1 MESVESNYTI
11 TGGIRF
17 ETLVPERV
25 LIIPNQ
31 DNIKTWA
38 DFGIKVTNQT
48 STPYRFIF
56 FNLEMEMVRPDG
68 QLIQPD
74 YARNGT
80 NIPWQSDFL
89 LAKPGETLTFWI
101 KAKFVWRGYRLGFCY
116 RDLSNGF
123 YTFLGLKPIK
133 YWVRFTYRNVFPISP
148 NPNINIYMAS
158 NDICYCNQP
167 WPFPEELWT
176 GIASSP
182 YEEFYLE
189 YPPE

>member
-1 MESVESNYTI
+1 MASLESNYTI

-38 DFGIKVTNQT
+38 EFGIKVTNQT

-74 YARNGT
+74 YARNLT
-80 NIPWQSDFL
+80 NPPLDSDFL

-101 KAKFVWRGYRLGFCY
+101 KAKFVWRGYKLGFCY

-123 YTFLGLKPIK
+123 YTFLGLRPMK
-133 YWVRFTYRNVFPISP
+133 YWVRFTYSNLSPRRNV
-148 NPNINIYMAS
+148 NIYTS
-158 NDICYCNQP
+158 PDDCTHPRQP
-167 WPFPEELWT
+167 WPFLEELWT

>member
-1 MESVESNYTI
+1 MASVESNYTI

-38 DFGIKVTNQT
+38 EFGIKVTNQT

-56 FNLEMEMVRPDG
+56 FNLEMEMIGLEREK
-68 QLIQPD
+68 IQCD
-74 YARNGT
+74 YTRNQT
-80 NIPWQSDFL
+80 NTPQESDFL
-89 LAKPGETLTFWI
+89 LAKPGETLTFSI
-101 KAKFVWRGYRLGFCY
+101 KAKFVWSGYRLGLRY

-123 YTFLGLKPIK
+123 CVFIGLKPIK

-148 NPNINIYMAS
+148 NPKINCS
-158 NDICYCNQP
+158 RTP
-167 WPFPEELWT
+167 WPFSEELWT

-182 YEEFYLE
+182 YEQFYLE
-189 YPPE
+189 YPPD

>member
-1 MESVESNYTI
+1 MASVESNYTI

-38 DFGIKVTNQT
+38 EFGIKVTNQT

-56 FNLEMEMVRPDG
+56 FSLIPEIVGPEGKAVEYGAGINHANLPLE
-68 QLIQPD
+68 
-74 YARNGT
+74 
-80 NIPWQSDFL
+80 SDFL
-89 LAKPGETLTFWI
+89 LAKPGATLTFLT
-101 KAKFVWRGYRLGFCY
+101 KAKFFCVGNKLGFGGVNRYNLSWSY
-116 RDLSNGF
+116 R
-123 YTFLGLKPIK
+123 GLRPIK
-133 YWVRFTYRNVFPISP
+133 YWVRFTYRKISP
-148 NPNINIYMAS
+148 TPKIS
-158 NDICYCNQP
+158 RQP
-167 WPFPEELWT
+167 WPFLEELWT

-189 YPPE
+189 YSPD